1 MFRRRLILTIFL
13 SFSLF
18 VMPFISGATQAQG
31 TSAARKPEAVEEFNR
46 ALAAIAKGDK
56 KKAEESYRKAI
67 KSDPAYAEAYN
78 NLGILLEGRDAKSEA
93 EAAYKKAVEL
103 DPKMV
108 MAFLNLGTL
117 QYEAKKLAE
126 AEQSLSQG
134 LSLVAA
140 NKPATTTAATTPTPS
155 GEPVKNTAQPAP
167 ANTMSPE
174 EQAAQFNF
182 LLGMTRVGLGKHAEA
197 IKDLRESLRLRP
209 ANALAHHFLAMSL
222 TETGDNENAIAEF
235 REAVRIN
242 PQQAESFFNLGALL
256 YRAGKNVEATEA
268 LQTYLKLQ
276 PNSPQRAQV
285 EEAIK
290 QMANQK
296 KP

>member
-1 MFRRRLILTIFL
+1 MFRRKSVLTIFL

-18 VMPFISGATQAQG
+18 VMSVIFGASHAQEISV
-31 TSAARKPEAVEEFNR
+31 ARKPEAVEQFNR

-56 KKAEESYRKAI
+56 KKAEEAYLKAI
-67 KSDPAYAEAYN
+67 KYDPAYAEAYN
-78 NLGILLEGRDAKSEA
+78 NLGILLEGRGAKSEA

-126 AEQSLSQG
+126 AEQSLTQG
-134 LSLVAA
+134 LSLIGASG
-140 NKPATTTAATTPTPS
+140 PATTTGATTPTPS
-155 GEPVKNTAQPAP
+155 GETVKNTAQPALTG
-167 ANTMSPE
+167 AMSAE
-174 EQAAQFNF
+174 EQAAQFHF
-182 LLGMTRVGLGKHAEA
+182 LLGMTRAGLGKHAEA
-197 IKDLRESLRLRP
+197 VKDLRQSLKLRP

-242 PQQAESFFNLGALL
+242 PQLAESFFNLGAML
-256 YRAGKNVEATEA
+256 YRAGKNAEATEA

-290 QMANQK
+290 QMAQGK